1 MTAHKAQ
8 GQTLKNVVID
18 LQSCRGTESP
28 YVMVSRAT
36 SLKGILILRPFSRN
50 KISSRQSEDTRYEM
64 KRLKILELKTT
75 I

>member
-18 LQSCRGTESP
+18 LQSCRGTEAP

-36 SLKGILILRPFSRN
+36 SLKGILILRPFTQN
-50 KISSRQSEDTRYEM
+50 KICSRQSEDTRYEM